1 MQFHRSLRFRVA
13 FTFAWFGALVSL
25 LLATGL
31 YVAAHDLGERLLDE
45 TLRAELQDY
54 MTRRARNPHSLPPA
68 TVSVVGYVWP
78 HTGNEPEAPLPVR
91 ALSPGQHEIS
101 LNDTLYRVAVVD
113 SGGARFFML
122 HDATRQ
128 RQRETRF
135 AWFLG
140 AGVLIMTLLSA
151 GGGLWLAGRVI
162 APVTE
167 LARRVRGMGL
177 EDRPMPLAADFS
189 ADELGE
195 LARVFDHYL
204 ARLRAFIDRERAF
217 TADVSHELRTPLAV
231 LQGATEV
238 LLADETLSP
247 PLKARIDR
255 MHRAAQDMTELTSAL
270 LFLAREAPS
279 RGPDGDCPVADVLN
293 DVVDKHRHLL
303 DDKATRVTLD
313 VRAQP
318 QLPVERALL
327 FIVLGN
333 LVRNAFAHT
342 DHGEVRIV
350 LEADRLSVSD
360 TGVGIR
366 EDQLDRVFQR
376 HYKGTG
382 SQGAGIGLALVK
394 RICGLHG
401 WTIAIDSREGRGTT
415 AQLRF
420 FPPAEGSSTPA

>member
-13 FTFAWFGALVSL
+13 FTFAWFGALVSF

-45 TLRAELQDY
+45 TLSAELQDY
-54 MTRRARNPHSLPPA
+54 MARRARNPHSLPPA
-68 TVSVVGYVWP
+68 TVSVVGYVLP
-78 HTGNEPEAPLPVR
+78 NAGNEPEAPAAVR
-91 ALSPGQHEIS
+91 ALSPGQHELS

-113 SGGARFFML
+113 SGGARFYML

-128 RQRETRF
+128 QQRETRF
-135 AWFLG
+135 AWLLG

-151 GGGLWLAGRVI
+151 AGGSWLAGRVI

-167 LARRVRGMGL
+167 LARRVRVL
-177 EDRPMPLAADFS
+177 APEDRPAPLAADFS
-189 ADELGE
+189 ADEVGE
-195 LARVFDHYL
+195 LAQVFDLYL

-238 LLADETLSP
+238 LLADQTLAP

-270 LFLAREAPS
+270 LFLARETPS
-279 RGPDGDCPVADVLN
+279 RGRGGDCPVADVLN

-303 DDKATRVTLD
+303 DGKPTQVDLE

-318 QLPVERALL
+318 RLPVERALL

-342 DHGEVRIV
+342 DHGQVWIV
-350 LEADRLSVSD
+350 LDADRVTVSD

-366 EDQLDRVFQR
+366 EDQIDRVFQR
-376 HYKGTG
+376 HYKGAG

-394 RICGLHG
+394 RICDLHG
-401 WTIAIDSREGRGTT
+401 WAIAIDSGEGRGAT
-415 AQLRF
+415 AQLCF
-420 FPPAEGSSTPA
+420 SPSGAPLSTPA

>member
-45 TLRAELQDY
+45 TLSAELQDY
-54 MTRRARNPHSLPPA
+54 MARRARNPRSLPPA

-78 HTGNEPEAPLPVR
+78 HAGDEPEAPPTVR
-91 ALSPGQHEIS
+91 QLLPGQHELS
-101 LNDTLYRVAVVD
+101 LDDRLYRVAVVD
-113 SGGARFFML
+113 RNGTRFFML

-128 RQRETRF
+128 GHRERRF

-151 GGGLWLAGRVI
+151 AGGLWLAGRVI

-167 LARRVRGMGL
+167 LARRVRGL
-177 EDRPMPLAADFS
+177 APEDRPSLLAADFS
-189 ADELGE
+189 GDELGE
-195 LARVFDHYL
+195 LAQVFDLYL

-238 LLADETLSP
+238 LLADETLAQ

-255 MHRAAQDMTELTSAL
+255 MHRAAQDMTELTTAL

-279 RGPDGDCPVADVLN
+279 RGRDGGCPVVDVLN
-293 DVVDKHRHLL
+293 DVADKHRHLL
-303 DDKATRVTLD
+303 DDKATQVALE
-313 VRAQP
+313 VRARP

-350 LEADRLSVSD
+350 LDADQLTVSD

-376 HYKGTG
+376 HYKGAG

-394 RICGLHG
+394 RICDLHG
-401 WTIAIDSREGRGTT
+401 WRITIDSREGRGTT
-415 AQLRF
+415 ACLHF
-420 FPPAEGSSTPA
+420 FPPTTPSSTPA

>member
-25 LLATGL
+25 LLAAGL
-31 YVAAHDLGERLLDE
+31 FVAAHDLGERLLDE
-45 TLRAELQDY
+45 TLTAELQDY
-54 MTRRARNPHSLPPA
+54 MARRARNPHSLPPA
-68 TVSVVGYVWP
+68 TLSVVGFVWP
-78 HTGNEPEAPLPVR
+78 HASSEPAPPAAVQALP
-91 ALSPGQHEIS
+91 PGQHELS
-101 LNDTLYRVAVVD
+101 LNDRLYRVAVVD
-113 SGGARFFML
+113 REGARFFML

-128 RQRETRF
+128 AQRERRF

-151 GGGLWLAGRVI
+151 AGGLWLAGRVI

-167 LARRVRGMGL
+167 LARRVRGL
-177 EDRPMPLAADFS
+177 APEDRPAPLAADFS

-195 LARVFDHYL
+195 LAQVFDLYL

-238 LLADETLSP
+238 LLADDTLAQP
-247 PLKARIDR
+247 IKTRIDR

-270 LFLAREAPS
+270 LFLAREAQS
-279 RGPDGDCPVADVLN
+279 RGRDGHCPVADVLN

-303 DDKATRVTLD
+303 DDKSVRVALD

-318 QLPVERALL
+318 QLAVERALL

-333 LVRNAFAHT
+333 LVRNAFVHT
-342 DHGEVRIV
+342 DRGEVRIV
-350 LEADRLSVSD
+350 LEADRITVSD

-376 HYKGTG
+376 HYKGVG

-394 RICGLHG
+394 RICDLHG
-401 WTIAIDSREGRGTT
+401 WTISIDSREGCGTI

-420 FPPAEGSSTPA
+420 FPPTAAFSTPA